1 LDSAARRRLHPE
13 QRRAEA
19 GCHFFSMPCILEK
32 VRLLQNHMRRL
43 MMAGLGLAAC
53 LAVPRANMLAQT
65 APPKP
70 PPDTLVLNDDEKLVG
85 HFVRS
90 TSADLRFKSDILGEV
105 TIPWSKV
112 KELHASGTYTVVGK
126 SIKLGRRSDTSRL
139 PKGSLEA
146 TAKEIT
152 VTAPGAASE
161 KVLVADA
168 AHVIESTEFEQQV
181 MHSPGPAEDWAGSIN
196 AGATLVNAT
205 QQSRTFSAGFALV
218 RAVPIEAWLDPRE
231 RTQVDFNFA
240 SGIVKQPGAAE
251 IKTDII
257 HGGLERDEYF
267 STRRM
272 YGFAQATF
280 DHNYSQGL
288 DLGAQ
293 VGGGLGWTA
302 VKSSANVLDA
312 KASITYLHQ
321 SFDGSTS
328 LTKSLVASN
337 FAEAFTHKF
346 KHGVVLAQTVSAT
359 PTWNITEDWL
369 ANASV
374 GLTVPAYKRLN
385 IALGAVDS
393 YLNNPPPSFKKNS
406 FQLTTGLTYTF
417 K

>member
-1 LDSAARRRLHPE
+1 MTLLRNHTL
-13 QRRAEA
+13 RA
-19 GCHFFSMPCILEK
+19 I
-32 VRLLQNHMRRL
+32 
-43 MMAGLGLAAC
+43 MAGLGLAAC
-53 LAVPRANMLAQT
+53 LLMMRANLLAQA

-90 TSADLRFKSDILGEV
+90 SGGDLRFKSDVLGEL

-112 KELHASGTYTVVGK
+112 KELHASGPYTIVGK
-126 SIKLGRRSDTSRL
+126 DIKLRRHSDTSKL
-139 PKGSLEA
+139 PKGSVQA
-146 TAKEIT
+146 TAKQVT
-152 VTAPGAASE
+152 VTAAPGAPPTT
-161 KVLVADA
+161 VPVADA

-181 MHSPGPAEDWAGSIN
+181 MHNPALDEAWTGSIN
-196 AGATLVNAT
+196 AGATLVEAT
-205 QQSRTFSAGFALV
+205 QQSRAFSGGFALV
-218 RAVPIEAWLDPRE
+218 RAVPIRRWLDPRN
-231 RTQVDFNFA
+231 RTIVDFNFA

-272 YGFAQATF
+272 YGFGQASF

-293 VGGGLGWTA
+293 LGGGLGWTV
-302 VKSSANVLDA
+302 VKSAANVLDA
-312 KASITYLHQ
+312 KASMTYLHQ
-321 SFDGSTS
+321 SFNGSAT
-328 LTKSLVASN
+328 LDKSLAASN

-346 KHGVVLAQTVSAT
+346 PHGVVLAQTASVT
-359 PTWNITEDWL
+359 PTWNITNDWL
-369 ANASV
+369 ANASI

-385 IALGAVDS
+385 IALGAIDS
-393 YLNNPPPSFKKNS
+393 YLNNPPPNFKKNS
-406 FQLTTGLTYTF
+406 FQLTTGLTYTL

>member
-1 LDSAARRRLHPE
+1 
-13 QRRAEA
+13 
-19 GCHFFSMPCILEK
+19 
-32 VRLLQNHMRRL
+32 MR
-43 MMAGLGLAAC
+43 AGLGLAAC
-53 LAVPRANMLAQT
+53 LVVPRANLVAQT

-90 TSADLRFKSDILGEV
+90 NSADLRFKSDMLGEV

-112 KELHASGTYTVVGK
+112 KELRASGPYTVVGK
-126 SIKLGRRSDTSRL
+126 SIKLGRHSATSKL

-146 TAKEIT
+146 TAKQIT
-152 VTAPGAASE
+152 VIAAPGAAPE
-161 KVLVADA
+161 TVPVADA

-181 MHSPGPAEDWAGSIN
+181 MHSPGPGEDWTGSIH
-196 AGATLVNAT
+196 AGAALVNAT
-205 QQSRTFSAGFALV
+205 QQSRSFNAGFALV
-218 RAVPIEAWLDPRE
+218 RAVPVEAWLDPRE
-231 RTQVDFNFA
+231 RTLVDFNFA
-240 SGIVKQPGAAE
+240 SGVIKQPGTAE
-251 IKTDII
+251 IKTEII

-288 DLGAQ
+288 NLGAQ
-293 VGGGLGWTA
+293 LGGGLGWTA
-302 VKSSANVLDA
+302 VKNDRNVLDA

-346 KHGVVLAQTVSAT
+346 KHGVVLAQTASAT

-369 ANASV
+369 ANASI

-385 IALGAVDS
+385 ITLGAVDS

>member
-1 LDSAARRRLHPE
+1 
-13 QRRAEA
+13 
-19 GCHFFSMPCILEK
+19 
-32 VRLLQNHMRRL
+32 VTLLYNYTL
-43 MMAGLGLAAC
+43 NLVMAGLGLAAC
-53 LAVPRANMLAQT
+53 LAMPLASLQAQT
-65 APPKP
+65 APPKL
-70 PPDTLVLNDDEKLVG
+70 PPDLLILNDDEKLVG

-90 TSADLRFKSDILGEV
+90 TSADLRFKSDMLGEV

-112 KELHASGTYTVVGK
+112 KELRAGGPYTVVGK
-126 SIKLGRRSDTSRL
+126 DIKLGRRSDTSKL
-139 PKGSLEA
+139 LKGSLEA
-146 TAKEIT
+146 TAKQIT
-152 VTAPGAASE
+152 VTAAPGAAPAT
-161 KVLVADA
+161 VAVADA

-181 MHSPGPAEDWAGSIN
+181 MHSPGPGEDWAGSIN

-205 QQSRTFSAGFALV
+205 QQSRTFSGGFALV

-231 RTQVDFNFA
+231 RTLVDFNFA
-240 SGIVKQPGAAE
+240 SGVIKQPGAAE
-251 IKTDII
+251 IKTEII

-267 STRRM
+267 FTRRM

-288 DLGAQ
+288 DLGTQ

-346 KHGVVLAQTVSAT
+346 KHGVVLAQTASAT

-369 ANASV
+369 ANASI